1 MQSPL
6 PKSEDGNVAPAMVSV
21 AIVGALLALGSLS
34 LFGVRGALSTALG
47 ALLAVANLWLLAVVV
62 RSFLGSGGR
71 TSLGPLG
78 VLKLAG
84 LFGLLFVMLK
94 QGLVEVL
101 PLGFG
106 FAALPLGIVL
116 SQLKST
122 SPARG
127 EP

>member
-6 PKSEDGNVAPAMVSV
+6 PKSEDGNVAPAMASV
-21 AIVGALLALGSLS
+21 AIV
-34 LFGVRGALSTALG
+34 G